1 MIESVQPTSRGLEN
15 IQISIDKKE
24 VSVHMADSSHG
35 RFYGI
40 MVDMFCENNTVS
52 LTRVISAF
60 SYLLFAFVSIWL
72 MATGASWSHYD
83 IFASYTGAGGAALQ
97 LANKFV
103 NSKYNS
109 ASGSYD
115 AVTVDGEPINQGSP
129 AKEAE
134 KKPFVE
140 TK

>member
-1 MIESVQPTSRGLEN
+1 
-15 IQISIDKKE
+15 
-24 VSVHMADSSHG
+24 MATKAKG
-35 RFYGI
+35 RFCSI
-40 MVDMFCENNTVS
+40 MSDMFCENNSVS

-72 MATGASWSHYD
+72 MATGTSWSHYD

-109 ASGSYD
+109 ASGSYQD
-115 AVTVDGEPINQGSP
+115 KITVDGVALEDKS
-129 AKEAE
+129 E

>member
-40 MVDMFCENNTVS
+40 MSDMFCENNTVS

-72 MATGASWSHYD
+72 MATGMSWSHYD

-109 ASGSYD
+109 ARGSYD
-115 AVTVDGEPINQGSP
+115 AVTVDGEPMTTESSVN
-129 AKEAE
+129 AE

>member
-1 MIESVQPTSRGLEN
+1 MEDNATR
-15 IQISIDKKE
+15 
-24 VSVHMADSSHG
+24 G
-35 RFYGI
+35 RFCSI
-40 MVDMFCENNTVS
+40 MSDMFCENNSVS

-72 MATGASWSHYD
+72 MATGTSWTHYD

-109 ASGSYD
+109 ANGSYQD
-115 AVTVDGEPINQGSP
+115 KMITVDGHEMTSDHQT
-129 AKEAE
+129 E

-140 TK
+140 AK

>member
-1 MIESVQPTSRGLEN
+1 MPYIGYGLHSNNKNIEGGFAMAAKAKSKFY
-15 IQISIDKKE
+15 SIM
-24 VSVHMADSSHG
+24 S
-35 RFYGI
+35 
-40 MVDMFCENNTVS
+40 DMFCENKAVS

-72 MATGASWSHYD
+72 MVTGTSWSHYD

-109 ASGSYD
+109 ASGSYQD
-115 AVTVDGEPINQGSP
+115 KITVDEYEGTSDHR
-129 AKEAE
+129 AE
-134 KKPFVE
+134 KKSFVE
-140 TK
+140 TE

>member
-1 MIESVQPTSRGLEN
+1 
-15 IQISIDKKE
+15 
-24 VSVHMADSSHG
+24 MADSSHG

-40 MVDMFCENNTVS
+40 MSDMFCENNTVS

-72 MATGASWSHYD
+72 MATGMSWSHYD

-109 ASGSYD
+109 ARGSYD
-115 AVTVDGEPINQGSP
+115 AVTVDGEPMTTESP
-129 AKEAE
+129 VNVE

>member
-1 MIESVQPTSRGLEN
+1 
-15 IQISIDKKE
+15 
-24 VSVHMADSSHG
+24 MADSSHG

-72 MATGASWSHYD
+72 MATGMSWSHYD

-97 LANKFV
+97 LANKLV
-103 NSKYNS
+103 ST
-109 ASGSYD
+109 
-115 AVTVDGEPINQGSP
+115 TVLAALMMPLLLMANQLHQILQPKLRRSHL
-129 AKEAE
+129 
-134 KKPFVE
+134 
-140 TK
+140 

>member
-1 MIESVQPTSRGLEN
+1 
-15 IQISIDKKE
+15 
-24 VSVHMADSSHG
+24 MAAKSKG
-35 RFYGI
+35 RLYGI
-40 MVDMFCENNTVS
+40 MVDMFCENNSVS

-72 MATGASWSHYD
+72 MATGMSWSHYD

-115 AVTVDGEPINQGSP
+115 AVTVDGEPIDKGSS
-129 AKEAE
+129 AKTE